1 VNLSA
6 PRGETIAP
14 PTVPPAGGGWL
25 TGLDGIRGLAA
36 LYVVLYHTY
45 VRSFPGYPAVTG
57 PWWTAGL
64 VYGHFA
70 VVTFIVLS
78 GFCLA
83 ASPARHGWRLG
94 GLGRYASRRAWRILP
109 PYWAALVFSL
119 AVAWLVVPQPGQA
132 EPNARSVL
140 VHGLLLQNVV
150 ASNSPNRA
158 LWSIA
163 VEAQLYVALPL
174 MLLVVRHAGAFVM
187 LGAVALV
194 MAGIGTLAS
203 PTFIWVS
210 APDLGGLF
218 AIGAV
223 AAGIVA
229 ASERVRSWPWHWLAL
244 AAAAPVIT
252 VMAWRGS
259 VWTVNN
265 TFWVDL
271 AIGPAI
277 GCLLAAVVTDKPATL
292 VRTLDS
298 RPLRSLGSFSYSLYL
313 THSPI
318 VVVIYHELVAGRV
331 RQGVPSFLLSLA
343 ITIPATLIFAY
354 LFAAVFELPFQRH
367 RSWRAWWRVLHGTQR
382 RHEDRP
388 FAR

>member
-1 VNLSA
+1 MGAPTLVRLS
-6 PRGETIAP
+6 
-14 PTVPPAGGGWL
+14 
-25 TGLDGIRGLAA
+25 GLDGIRGLAA

-45 VRSFPGYPAVTG
+45 LRSFPGNPAVLG
-57 PWWTAGL
+57 PWWTSWL
-64 VYGHFA
+64 IYGRFA

-109 PYWAALVFSL
+109 PYWATLAFSL

-132 EPNARSVL
+132 EPNTRSVI

-150 ASNSPNRA
+150 ASNSPNRS

-163 VEAQLYVALPL
+163 VEVQLYVALPV
-174 MLLVVRHAGAFVM
+174 MLLVVRRAGAFVM

-194 MAGIGTLAS
+194 MAGIGILAS

-218 AIGAV
+218 AIGAA
-223 AAGIVA
+223 AAGILA

-244 AAAAPVIT
+244 AAAGPVFVLI
-252 VMAWRGS
+252 AWRGP

-265 TFWVDL
+265 LFWVDF

-277 GCLLAAVVTDKPATL
+277 GCLLAAVVTGQPPSL
-292 VRTLDS
+292 VRALEF

-313 THSPI
+313 THAPI
-318 VVVIYHELVAGRV
+318 VVVIYHFLVAGRIP
-331 RQGVPSFLLSLA
+331 QGVPSFLVSLA
-343 ITIPATLIFAY
+343 LILPATL
-354 LFAAVFELPFQRH
+354 LFAWLFARVFELPFQRH
-367 RSWRAWWRVLHGTQR
+367 RGWRPLL
-382 RHEDRP
+382 DRSRELLGDLRYGLVR
-388 FAR
+388 AR